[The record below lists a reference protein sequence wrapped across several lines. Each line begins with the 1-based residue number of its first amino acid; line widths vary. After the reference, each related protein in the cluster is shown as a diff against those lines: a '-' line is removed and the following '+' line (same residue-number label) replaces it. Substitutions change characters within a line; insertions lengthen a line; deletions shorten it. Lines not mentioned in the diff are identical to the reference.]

1 MKRRLSHVT
10 AWYSPGSVLA
20 VLLGSIITLTASAG
34 FAQSDPEQQTQQEI
48 DALRQKIAQ
57 IQEGMERKRTE
68 RDVLQT
74 RLREAEIEI
83 GALDQS
89 LTEIEQAI
97 QQELTRLLALDAKRE
112 ELNGALNLEQEH
124 LSEEIRTLWLINQG
138 GGLRILFGDQSPDE
152 IALNLVFFERLLTS
166 REASLERYASLIK
179 EADDN
184 RQALSASQAR
194 LAAQQA
200 VLEKQRSDQAD
211 LQAERELAL
220 ATIVRS
226 LDNDDSQ
233 VQALEADATALT
245 DLLEEIRSAL
255 AERTLSAP
263 VIPFSA
269 ADELLIYPTTG
280 KPINRYGARRNA
292 SDMRWRG
299 WMIPNQEGA
308 EVKAI
313 YHGQVVYADWLRGQ
327 GLLVIIDHGEGYLSL
342 YGHNRSL
349 LRSVGDQVSPGDVIA
364 RIGNTGGLDKPA
376 LYFEIREAG
385 SPVDPGLWL
394 SR

>member
-1 MKRRLSHVT
+1 MKRSLSHVT

-20 VLLGSIITLTASAG
+20 VLLGSIITLTASTG
-34 FAQSDPEQQTQQEI
+34 FAQSDREQQTQQEI

-263 VIPFSA
+263 VMPFSA